1 MKSILLIASL
11 ILSAS
16 LAGVAEA
23 ASVDR
28 RYIAADIHIGSVPQP
43 ARTITRPNGRQYQFF
58 SSSVQITYT
67 LGLPERKIY
76 GFRGFNGLEFRG
88 LPSWLREVKTSAG
101 RDLVGSPQPGTFTIQ
116 MYRDGKHIPTLDM
129 PMTFI
134 PR

>member
-1 MKSILLIASL
+1 MKSILIASL

-16 LAGVAEA
+16 IAGVAEA
-23 ASVDR
+23 ASVDL
-28 RYIAADIHIGSVPQP
+28 RYMAPDIHIEIVPQP

-58 SSSVQITYT
+58 GWADRVTYT
-67 LGLPERKIY
+67 TGLPDRKIH
-76 GFRGFNGLEFRG
+76 GFWGFHGLEFRG

-116 MYRDGKHIPTLDM
+116 MYRDGKHIPTLDNV
-129 PMTFI
+129 MTFI

>member
-1 MKSILLIASL
+1 MRSILIAAVVLSALIAV
-11 ILSAS
+11 
-16 LAGVAEA
+16 VAEA
-23 ASVDR
+23 ASVDL
-28 RYIAADIHIGSVPQP
+28 RYLAPDIHIELVPQP

-58 SSSVQITYT
+58 GRADRIKYT
-67 LGLPERKIY
+67 PGLPDRKIH
-76 GFRGFNGLEFRG
+76 GFSGFHGLEFRG